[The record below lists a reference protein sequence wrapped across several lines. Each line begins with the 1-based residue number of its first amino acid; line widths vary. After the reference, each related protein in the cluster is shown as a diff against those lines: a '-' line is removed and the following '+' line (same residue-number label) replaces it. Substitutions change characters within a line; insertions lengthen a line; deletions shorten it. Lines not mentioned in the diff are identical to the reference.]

1 MCESSLGASKMKQSF
16 LYAFVFLA
24 CVISPASGLAEPAAK
39 AGNPQKAILVTG
51 ASSGI
56 GRLIAERLASEGHFV
71 YAGARKPEDI
81 KALSAIPNIEGIRLD
96 VTKQDEI
103 DAAVA
108 LVRKRGKGL
117 YGLVNNAGVA
127 VIGPLIEI
135 DRADVEFQM
144 DVNVMG
150 PYLVTRAFAPLIIE
164 SKGRISTIGS
174 ISGYLT
180 STLYGPYS
188 MSKFAVEAYSEALA
202 SEMERFGVKVS
213 VIEPGSFK
221 SDISLSV
228 RKRRE
233 QRGQTTEDSL
243 YEEDFEKALSQPVD
257 RSHLSEPTAV
267 AAAAVHALF
276 DPHPRLRYMVVPNE
290 QQAKATV
297 SAALR
302 RAVQLNQDQP
312 YAYDREALI
321 LMLDAALDASR
332 AEPKKPES

>member
-1 MCESSLGASKMKQSF
+1 MKHAVLSFLLLVVFTFPASMSHAESSADKSE
-16 LYAFVFLA
+16 A
-24 CVISPASGLAEPAAK
+24 
-39 AGNPQKAILVTG
+39 QKAVLVTG

-56 GRLIAERLASEGHFV
+56 GRAIAEKLAGEGHFV
-71 YAGARKPEDI
+71 YAGARKAEDI

-96 VTKQDEI
+96 VTRQDEI

-108 LVRKRGKGL
+108 LVRERGKGL

-135 DRADVEFQM
+135 DRADVDFQM

-180 STLYGPYS
+180 GTLYGPYS
-188 MSKFAVEAYSEALA
+188 MSKFAIEAYSEALA
-202 SEMERFGVKVS
+202 SEMERFDVKVS

-221 SDISLSV
+221 SDIGLSV
-228 RKRRE
+228 QKRRE
-233 QRGQTTEDSL
+233 QRNQTAEGSRYAKDI
-243 YEEDFEKALSQPVD
+243 EEHFSQPAD
-257 RSHLSEPTAV
+257 RSNLSEPTAV
-267 AAAAVHALF
+267 AEAVTHAMF

-290 QQAKATV
+290 QQARATV

-321 LMLDAALDASR
+321 QMLDAALEAAKSDP
-332 AEPKKPES
+332 EKPRS